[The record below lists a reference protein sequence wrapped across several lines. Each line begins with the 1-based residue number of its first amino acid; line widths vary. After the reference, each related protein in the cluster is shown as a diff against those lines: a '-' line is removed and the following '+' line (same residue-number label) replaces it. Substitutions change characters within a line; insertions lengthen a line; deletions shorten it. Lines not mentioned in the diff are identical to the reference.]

1 MSSHAV
7 MLSRREGFVIIE
19 AAQSPVS
26 GAFSSNQLLSSNSC
40 SLTNWM
46 NSASMSDK

>member
-1 MSSHAV
+1 MPSQAV
-7 MLSRREGFVIIE
+7 MLSRREGFVFIE
-19 AAQSPVS
+19 AAQRPVS
-26 GAFSSNQLLSSNSC
+26 GAFSSNQPPSSNSC